1 MLSDDLVE
9 ADIVPA
15 LIEAIVTS
23 NDIYPVQ
30 ALLSIMSNHPSSIQ
44 QTCQLSSKLKD
55 YIKST
60 LSENDGSEAD
70 CEVSVLFCFT
80 SIICFWVQIF
90 NRIQNLGNCLFLYLS
105 Y

>member
-1 MLSDDLVE
+1 MLLDDLIE

-15 LIEAIVTS
+15 LIEAIITS

-30 ALLSIMSNHPSSIQ
+30 ALLSLMSNHPSAIQ
-44 QTCQLSSKLKD
+44 QTCQLSSGLKD

-70 CEVSVLFCFT
+70 CEVNVLFYFT
-80 SIICFWVQIF
+80 SIICFQGQVF
-90 NRIQNLGNCLFLYLS
+90 NRIQNLGNCLFFIF
-105 Y
+105 